1 MLNSVG
7 DEPPGVECTMQLPD
21 DVYTVFTAE
30 IVSDDGRSVVTVP
43 ERELRTGQ
51 LEAGTSYR
59 IAILPQVDR
68 DRSVEEASGTTSRER
83 GGRADSSEPPVDAG
97 DRMDVEIEDI
107 GEQGDGIA
115 RIGPGYVVF
124 VSDTEIGDR
133 VTIEITEA
141 RENFSFAEVI
151 EHEPVSD

>member
-1 MLNSVG
+1 MLNIVEDESVT
-7 DEPPGVECTMQLPD
+7 VETTMQLPD
-21 DVYTVFTAE
+21 DVYTIFTGE
-30 IVSDDGRSVVTVP
+30 ITEQNGGSVITVP

-51 LEAGTSYR
+51 LDVGGTYR
-59 IAILPQVDR
+59 IAILPQVSSDETTDDDSADR
-68 DRSVEEASGTTSRER
+68 RRGR
-83 GGRADSSEPPVDAG
+83 GGRADSSAPPVDEG

-124 VSDTEIGDR
+124 VSDTDIGDR